1 VATLAPR
8 FFCSP
13 LLILLP
19 PLFGIMGGIGVDYSD
34 GRFDGGAGE
43 QRGHGMHGI
52 FCLVFGLCIGFPP
65 SFVPM

>member
-1 VATLAPR
+1 
-8 FFCSP
+8 
-13 LLILLP
+13 
-19 PLFGIMGGIGVDYSD
+19 MGGIGVDYSD